1 MRRYLLDSNAV
12 NSFVNGH
19 EPLSARV
26 RSTRAAGARVGT
38 CEPIVA
44 EMYFGLRLSKSP
56 GENIEQFERELRYLR
71 CWPFDRA
78 AARAYGVV
86 AADLRRRGRPMQIFD
101 MMLAAVATTMQDCV
115 VVTTDS
121 DLSAIPGL
129 RVVNWM
135 LPEEPDPDHAT

>member
-12 NSFVNGH
+12 NAFVNGH
-19 EPLSARV
+19 EPLSTRV
-26 RSTRAAGARVGT
+26 RSARLAGARVGT

-56 GENIEQFERELRYLR
+56 DENVAHFERELRYLR

-78 AARAYGVV
+78 AARAYGTL
-86 AADLRRRGRPMQIFD
+86 AADLRRRGRTMQVFD
-101 MMLAAVATTMQDCV
+101 MMLAAVALTMRDCV

-129 RVVNWM
+129 RVEDWM
-135 LPEEPDPDHAT
+135 ALQDPRANP